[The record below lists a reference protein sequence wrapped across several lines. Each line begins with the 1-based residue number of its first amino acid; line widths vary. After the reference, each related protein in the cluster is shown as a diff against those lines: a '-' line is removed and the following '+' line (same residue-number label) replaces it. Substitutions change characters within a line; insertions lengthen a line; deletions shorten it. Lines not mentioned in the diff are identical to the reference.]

1 MKPRPSAVI
10 ALLLA
15 VWPGRAGADEI
26 SDEEDV
32 CRKAELG
39 AACTAAGKAGTCQDS
54 ICTRIDYSSQ
64 PPNSAERACRK
75 CVEGA
80 PPAKTEAKGEA
91 PAKAE
96 PEAKGEPKAGCT
108 IDAGALSLGSVVS
121 GLALVGLA
129 RRRRG

>member
-1 MKPRPSAVI
+1 VKPRPSPLI

-15 VWPGRAGADEI
+15 VWPGLAAADEI

-32 CRKAELG
+32 CRQAQLG

-54 ICTRIDYSSQ
+54 TCSRIDYSSQ
-64 PPNSAERACRK
+64 PPKAAERPCRK

-80 PPAKTEAKGEA
+80 A

-96 PEAKGEPKAGCT
+96 VPAKTDAKAEAPAKTGCA
-108 IDAGALSLGSVVS
+108 IEGGALSLGSVVL
-121 GLALVGLA
+121 GLTLVGLA
-129 RRRRG
+129 RRRVA